1 MGAVG
6 LLATKKRKED
16 GMDGQRPQYMKL
28 AWGDV
33 RASAGWKSKCFRL
46 GLVSLIPVFGDIVR
60 GGYAYGWARDVAWGV
75 REPLPAEI
83 FGNEDGRLYSR
94 GFYVFVLMLV
104 CTLAP
109 WAASSLLSAVTGMH
123 GVAYEHFWSGH
134 GLMPLFWASS
144 AVGVVAFAVSVA
156 LAVAASVFALV
167 GALRISIYDRMS
179 AGFQFSKVWAMVR
192 RDTRG
197 IISILGWSL
206 LLTLLVSLAVF
217 TVAMIVVVTLVTV
230 VAVAVG
236 AMSYG
241 GADAVGS
248 SMAAALALCA
258 VAFVGLALALALA
271 VASTSAYS
279 ALSLVT
285 ARAVGLW
292 GYQFDV
298 ASWRGQDDPL
308 PFESHV

>member
-1 MGAVG
+1 
-6 LLATKKRKED
+6 
-16 GMDGQRPQYMKL
+16 MDGQRPQYMKL

-60 GGYAYGWARDVAWGV
+60 EGYAYGWARDVAWGV
-75 REPLPAEI
+75 REQLPAEV
-83 FGNEDGRLYSR
+83 FGNEDGRQYSR

-109 WAASSLLSAVTGMH
+109 WATSSLLSAVTGMH

-144 AVGVVAFAVSVA
+144 AVGIVTFAISVA
-156 LAVAASVFALV
+156 LTLAASVFAMV
-167 GALRISIYDRMS
+167 GSLRISIYDRMS

-197 IISILGWSL
+197 IASILGWSL
-206 LLTLLVSLAVF
+206 LFTLVISVIVF
-217 TVAMIVVVTLVTV
+217 VVTMVVMVALVTV
-230 VAVAVG
+230 AAVAVSVV
-236 AMSYG
+236 SYG

-258 VAFVGLALALALA
+258 VAFVGLALAVALA
-271 VASTSAYS
+271 VVTMTAYS